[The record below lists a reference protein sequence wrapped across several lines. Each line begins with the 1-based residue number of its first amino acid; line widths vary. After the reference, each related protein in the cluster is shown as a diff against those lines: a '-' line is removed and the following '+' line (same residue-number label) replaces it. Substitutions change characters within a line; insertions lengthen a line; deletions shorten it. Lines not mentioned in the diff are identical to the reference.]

1 MRILV
6 RSFAIVVVLM
16 FYSCGP
22 EGPPPGYEPEPAPAP
37 KTRVAI
43 SYELVRTY
51 PHDPTA
57 FTEGLFF
64 HEGKLYESTGAPDHL
79 PKARSSFGVIDTST
93 GRLDIKAELDKKTY
107 FGEGLAPANN
117 KLYWLT
123 YTNQVCFVYD
133 EKTYRRIGQFSYPNA
148 QGWGLINIDGQLV
161 MSDGTYN
168 LTYFDPETFK
178 PLKTLAVT
186 KDGYALD
193 HLNELEYINGF
204 IYANIWMTN
213 VIVKIDPATG
223 VVVGQLDLTDLFNR
237 ARKKDPNIS
246 EMNGIAYD
254 KASDRVFVT
263 GKMWPEMYEIRF
275 AW

>member
-1 MRILV
+1 MKNIT
-6 RSFAIVVVLM
+6 RSLLGFLLLLCA
-16 FYSCGP
+16 CGP
-22 EGPPPGYEPEPAPAP
+22 EGPPPGYSPEPAPTQ
-37 KTRVAI
+37 KRRVAI
-43 SYELVRTY
+43 NYEVVRTY

-64 HEGKLYESTGAPDHL
+64 YDGKLYESTGAPEHL
-79 PKARSSFGVIDTST
+79 PKARSTFGVIDTAT
-93 GRLDIKAELDKKTY
+93 GKLNVKVEVDKKLY
-107 FGEGLAPANN
+107 FGEGLAAANN

-133 EKTYRRIGQFSYPNA
+133 DKTYKRVGQFSYPNE
-148 QGWGLINIDGQLV
+148 QGWGLININGQLV

-168 LTYFDPETFK
+168 LTYYDPETFK
-178 PLKTLAVT
+178 PLKILPVT

-193 HLNELEYINGF
+193 HINELEFINGY
-204 IYANIWMTN
+204 IYANVWMTN
-213 VIVKIDPATG
+213 QIVKIDPSTG
-223 VVVGQLDLTDLFNR
+223 AVVGELDLSEIWER
-237 ARKKDPNIS
+237 VRKKDENVS

-254 KASDRVFVT
+254 PGSNRVFVT